1 MTKEELI
8 QRLVNE
14 IKICNESDGYSISEE
29 KRLQYIKNKP
39 KYYKLL
45 TKLVS

>member
-8 QRLVNE
+8 NKLVNE
-14 IKICNESDGYSISEE
+14 IKICNESGGYSISEE
-29 KRLQYIKNKP
+29 KRLQYIKNKL

-45 TKLVS
+45 TKLIS